1 MINRNQATDLDDTG
15 VFSAASGLA
24 LDCWQ
29 DVPPV
34 LQGASV
40 TVREV
45 RRADAAALLSA
56 VSTSEVARFISPPPD
71 TVEGFEAFIVSA
83 RRRRAAGEAICF
95 GVLPAGYD
103 TPVGVFQVRA
113 IELHRKSAEWGF
125 ALGTE
130 FWGEGLFYAAA
141 PLVIDWV
148 FDTLG
153 VLRLEARSATSNG
166 RGNGALRKMGAVQ
179 EAVLRQSL
187 WQDDDYLDQVLWTLN
202 ADHWHALRPISRVK
216 VH

>member
-1 MINRNQATDLDDTG
+1 MINRIHGTDLDDTG
-15 VFSAASGLA
+15 TFSLPSGLA
-24 LDCWQ
+24 LDSWQ
-29 DVPPV
+29 HVPPV
-34 LQGASV
+34 LQGNTV

-45 RRADAAALLSA
+45 RCADAAALLA
-56 VSTSEVARFISPPPD
+56 ALSTSEVARFIQPPPA
-71 TVEGFEAFIVSA
+71 TFGEFETLIVSA
-83 RRRRAAGEAICF
+83 RRQRAAGEAICF
-95 GVLPAGYD
+95 GVVPAGYE
-103 TPVGVFQVRA
+103 TPVGLFQVRA
-113 IELHRKSAEWGF
+113 AGATGKAAEWGF

-153 VLRLEARSATSNG
+153 VSRLEARSATTNG
-166 RGNGALRKMGAVQ
+166 RGNGALRKLGAVQ

-187 WQDDDYLDQVLWTLN
+187 RREDDYLDQVLWTIT
-202 ADHWHALRPISRVK
+202 ADQWHALRPTSKVK